1 MKILMHDFTSITV
14 IKNKQKL
21 EISEMPNF
29 ALHSY
34 WFFFFLPSN
43 DYVSSVYNKHNYGY
57 YDSLKKMNHK
67 RYETQNRN
75 S

>member
-29 ALHSY
+29 ALHS
-34 WFFFFLPSN
+34 
-43 DYVSSVYNKHNYGY
+43 H
-57 YDSLKKMNHK
+57 
-67 RYETQNRN
+67 
-75 S
+75 